1 MKQLSKIQSAIF
13 LIGGLLMVVG
23 AGMGLFRISAACY
36 VFAPGAIMYAS
47 VQMLQRYDGHN
58 IVIRRLRRI
67 MVLSDLLFLFTA
79 VLMYGANGNPFG
91 LSQIDYVQYI
101 GNNWV
106 VLLLIAAVLQ
116 LYTVHR
122 INHELAK
129 DEG

>member
-1 MKQLSKIQSAIF
+1 MKQLNKIQSAVF
-13 LIGGLLMVVG
+13 VIGGLLLVVG
-23 AGMGLFRISAACY
+23 AGMGLFRIGAAPY

-47 VQMLQRYDGHN
+47 MQMLQRYDGHN
-58 IVIRRLRRI
+58 FVIRRLRRI
-67 MVLSDLLFLFTA
+67 MILSDLLLLFSA
-79 VLMYGANGNPFG
+79 VLMYGSNGNPFG

-122 INHELAK
+122 INRELEK
-129 DEG
+129 E